1 MENSDFVY
9 VKTVKFLQVFPTLYF
24 TEILLFSFFNLEG
37 VCFGLVDVPLF
48 FFVFCLNYAMMRV

>member
-24 TEILLFSFFNLEG
+24 IEILLFSFFKLEG
-37 VCFGLVDVPLF
+37 VLF
-48 FFVFCLNYAMMRV
+48 WTV